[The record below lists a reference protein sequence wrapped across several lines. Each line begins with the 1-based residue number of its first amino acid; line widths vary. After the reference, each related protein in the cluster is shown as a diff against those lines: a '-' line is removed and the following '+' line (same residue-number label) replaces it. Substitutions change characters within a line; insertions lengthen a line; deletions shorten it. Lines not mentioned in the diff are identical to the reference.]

1 MLRKNL
7 PIAHR
12 AHRAHRAPAARLAP
26 LALIFLGV
34 LAPAAVRGADLPP
47 DPGAVMFSERCSTC
61 HNIGGGAKVGPD
73 LFGVVTRRPK
83 SWFARFVRGPSKMID
98 AGDPIA
104 AVLYQKFA
112 PVKMPDQPLT
122 DQEVDAV
129 WAYFTSCTDKGGCLP
144 VALGPRWGTDGN
156 ADDIARGRDIFLG
169 DRRLQRGGAPCFSC
183 HNTRGEGWM
192 GGGTL
197 GPDLTFAYA
206 RLGEKG
212 VGPLLSEMS
221 SPVMRS
227 VYGSAKLEED
237 EQFAVKAYLAD
248 LARTGA
254 FPRKDR
260 DFVALGLEGMLIVL
274 GAFVLRRGAR
284 APRKSEG
291 NPS

>member
-1 MLRKNL
+1 MLRKNI
-7 PIAHR
+7 PIAHL
-12 AHRAHRAPAARLAP
+12 AHPKRLAS
-26 LALIFLGV
+26 LASLILAA
-34 LAPAAVRGADLPP
+34 LAPGAVLGADLPP

-73 LFGVVTRRPK
+73 LFGVVTRRSK
-83 SWFARFVRGPSKMID
+83 TWFARFVRGPAQMID
-98 AGDPIA
+98 GGDPIA
-104 AVLYQKFA
+104 AGLYAKFA

-129 WAYFTSCTDKGGCLP
+129 WAYFTSCTDKGGCQP
-144 VALGPRWGTDGN
+144 VALGPRWGIDGN
-156 ADDIARGRDIFLG
+156 PEEIARGRDIFLG

-183 HNTRGEGWM
+183 HNARGEGWL

-212 VGPLLSEMS
+212 MGPLLGEMS

-227 VYGSAKLEED
+227 VYGAAKLEDD

-248 LARTGA
+248 LARTGS

-260 DFVALGLEGMLIVL
+260 DFFALGVEGTLLIL
-274 GAFVLRRGAR
+274 GAFVLRKGAR
-284 APRKSEG
+284 AVRRSEG
-291 NPS
+291 KSS